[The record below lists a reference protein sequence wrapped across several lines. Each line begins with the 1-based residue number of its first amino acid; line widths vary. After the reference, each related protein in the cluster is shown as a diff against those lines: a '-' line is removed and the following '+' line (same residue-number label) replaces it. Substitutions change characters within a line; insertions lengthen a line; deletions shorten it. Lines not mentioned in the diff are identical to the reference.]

1 MVTKRLLVF
10 VSLILAVLFHF
21 LFYLNYYGPS
31 ISSLQGVLKY
41 LLALGS
47 AIIIVFLYFTTYW
60 RADLKRSKL
69 TVLFDILILWFFISL
84 IRSILE
90 IRDLSGFI
98 SFIFNNYLALT
109 CFPLLFFIV
118 GINPN
123 YFHMTNRIL
132 FIYVVLAFLFSL
144 PFINFF
150 ELQLYLAY
158 PLFFII
164 LTIPLRRSADKI
176 LILIIS
182 ITVIVVS
189 LTNRAG
195 ILRILFSF
203 CIVGVYFIMKKV
215 HINKKLLYALVF
227 IVLMIPLASLY
238 LAIKGQSVF
247 QIILGD
253 DDTPYSQLNPYADT
267 RTFLYYEVFQ
277 DLKTNDV
284 LLFGKGFNAGYDS
297 PSFHTYRREVVE
309 VGFLQILMK
318 TGIVGFI
325 LYFSVIVVGIFKS
338 IGHSNNLFLK
348 MLGFLLIGYIIM
360 LFFENQLAYNL
371 LNIIIWLVVGMCYS
385 PVLRG
390 LNDKEIGVLFH
401 NSNKNN

>member
-21 LFYLNYYGPS
+21 VFYLNYYGPS
-31 ISSLQGVLKY
+31 ISSLKGDPKYVL
-41 LLALGS
+41 AIGS

-60 RADLKRSKL
+60 RADLKGNNLSL
-69 TVLFDILILWFFISL
+69 LFDILILWFFISL
-84 IRSILE
+84 TRSILE
-90 IRDLSGFI
+90 ITTLRGII
-98 SFIFNNYLALT
+98 SFMFDNYLALSF
-109 CFPLLFFIV
+109 FPLLFFII
-118 GINPN
+118 GINSN
-123 YFHMTNRIL
+123 YFHMTNKIL

-144 PFINFF
+144 PFIHNF
-150 ELQLYLAY
+150 ELQLYLVY

-164 LTIPLRRSADKI
+164 LTIPLRRSAERI
-176 LILIIS
+176 LIVSIS

-195 ILRILFSF
+195 IIRILFSF
-203 CIVGVYFIMKKV
+203 CIVAAYFIMHKV
-215 HINKKLLYALVF
+215 HINKKLLYTLVF

-238 LAIKGQSVF
+238 LGLKGQSVF
-247 QIILGD
+247 QMILGD
-253 DDTPYSQLNPYADT
+253 ENTPYSQLNPYADT

-284 LLFGKGFNAGYDS
+284 LLFGKGLNAGYDS

-325 LYFSVIVVGIFKS
+325 LYFSVIVVAIFKS
-338 IGHSNNLFLK
+338 IGRSNNLFLK
-348 MLGFLLIGYIIM
+348 ALGFLLTGYIIM
-360 LFFENQLAYNL
+360 LFIENQLAYNL
-371 LNIIIWLVVGMCYS
+371 FNICIWLVVGMCYS
-385 PVLRG
+385 PVLRD

-401 NSNKNN
+401 KKQ

>member
-21 LFYLNYYGPS
+21 VFYLNYYGPS
-31 ISSLQGVLKY
+31 ISSLKGDPKYVL
-41 LLALGS
+41 AIGS

-60 RADLKRSKL
+60 RADLKGNNLSL
-69 TVLFDILILWFFISL
+69 LFDILILWFFISL
-84 IRSILE
+84 TRSILE
-90 IRDLSGFI
+90 ITTLRGII
-98 SFIFNNYLALT
+98 SFMFDNYLALSF
-109 CFPLLFFIV
+109 FPLLFFII
-118 GINPN
+118 GINSN
-123 YFHMTNRIL
+123 YFHMTNKIL

-144 PFINFF
+144 PFIHNF
-150 ELQLYLAY
+150 ELQLYLVY

-164 LTIPLRRSADKI
+164 LTIPLRRSAERI
-176 LILIIS
+176 LIVSIS

-195 ILRILFSF
+195 IIRILFSF
-203 CIVGVYFIMKKV
+203 CIVAAYFIMHKV
-215 HINKKLLYALVF
+215 HINKKLLYTLVF

-238 LAIKGQSVF
+238 LGLKGQSVF
-247 QIILGD
+247 QMILGD
-253 DDTPYSQLNPYADT
+253 ENTPYSQLNPYADT

-284 LLFGKGFNAGYDS
+284 LLFGKGLNAGYDS

-325 LYFSVIVVGIFKS
+325 LYFSVLVVAIFKS
-338 IGHSNNLFLK
+338 IGRSNNLFLK
-348 MLGFLLIGYIIM
+348 ALGFLLTGYIIM
-360 LFFENQLAYNL
+360 LFIENQLAYNL
-371 LNIIIWLVVGMCYS
+371 FNICIWLVVGMCYS
-385 PVLRG
+385 PVLRD

-401 NSNKNN
+401 KKQ